1 MEEGKEKRE
10 EQEEKTRGRKLNNYK
25 KEYEVNREQTKFF
38 VELSKER
45 DELEKIF
52 ILLEK
57 ANKKDLGR
65 EITFKDLALF
75 GISKITDK
83 DLPELKES
91 SLSKKE
97 KLERAWQEFNKK
109 NRVSLSFE
117 DFLLKKVGLI

>member
-38 VELSKER
+38 VDLSKER
-45 DELEKIF
+45 AELEKIF

-57 ANKKDLGR
+57 ANKKDLGS

-97 KLERAWQEFNKK
+97 KLGRAWQEFNKK

>member
-10 EQEEKTRGRKLNNYK
+10 EQEEKTRGRKLNNSK
-25 KEYEVNREQTKFF
+25 NEYEANREQTKFF
-38 VELSKER
+38 VDLSKER
-45 DELEKIF
+45 AELEKIF

-91 SLSKKE
+91 SLSKRE